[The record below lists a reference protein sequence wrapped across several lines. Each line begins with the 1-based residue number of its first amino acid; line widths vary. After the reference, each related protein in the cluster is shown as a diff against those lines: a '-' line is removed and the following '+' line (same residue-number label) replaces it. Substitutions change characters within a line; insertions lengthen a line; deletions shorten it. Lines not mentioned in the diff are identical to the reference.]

1 MIAVP
6 DNFAEAKQVR
16 PQWIDDSLIAE
27 TKIVW
32 EPIYGHGLTDSEV
45 LEILLNVGRLI
56 DAIQEQ

>member
-1 MIAVP
+1 MIAIP
-6 DNFAEAKQVR
+6 DNRAETNQAR
-16 PQWIDDSLIAE
+16 PLWIDDSLIAE

-32 EPIYGHGLTDSEV
+32 EPMYGHGLTDGEV